1 MPTGIPTTCLYSLV
15 PNRIK
20 CPTKTSAHHIHFDKT
35 IHDIF
40 LGFSEV
46 KCISVITCKARR
58 AFSLEG
64 SFNKINM
71 FIFKLNYEVK

>member
-1 MPTGIPTTCLYSLV
+1 MPIGIPTTCLYSLV

-20 CPTKTSAHHIHFDKT
+20 MLSDQKVSASHTFC
-35 IHDIF
+35 HDHALLF

-46 KCISVITCKARR
+46 KIAFVITCQVRR

-64 SFNKINM
+64 SFNKINK
-71 FIFKLNYEVK
+71 FIFN